1 MPEPLRAAILV
12 SDHGWGHDSR
22 AALIAREIVE
32 RGGAA
37 LAVASPG
44 LCDAMRR
51 DVSAIAVLPGMLDR
65 GYRIAGP
72 AQEIDH
78 EASLAALRES
88 LRGPPDSLLA
98 AVVDWRPDIVL
109 ADATPWAPLV
119 AGAAGVPAMLCSNF
133 SWDDQYESLF
143 GPSDEVRRLRA
154 MVARFDLGLELP
166 FGSGLAAVPRR
177 EAAPL
182 LARLPAGGAPG
193 HVPGVNPGMPLVTWA
208 MGRTPPAVQPLDVL
222 PALAVT
228 VTGAGAQLAVSERV
242 ADAASGLEATV
253 IPEDVDWPALLTAS
267 RVAVSKAGYS
277 TVCETLR
284 GSGYAVLL
292 GLTGLVEERSM
303 IAEVER
309 RGAGVGVDVAATGW
323 RDRLLAAVSELLAQP
338 PRAPMRERG
347 ERAIVDRLVELVE
360 PAARD

>member
-1 MPEPLRAAILV
+1 MPEPLRVAILV
-12 SDHGWGHDSR
+12 SDHGWGHASR
-22 AALIAREIVE
+22 AALVAREVVE

-37 LAVASPG
+37 LAVASPEV
-44 LCDAMRR
+44 CDAMRR
-51 DVSAIAVLPGMLDR
+51 DVSAIGVLPGALDR

-72 AQEIDH
+72 AQEIDR

-98 AVVDWRPDIVL
+98 AVVDWLPDVVL

-119 AGAAGVPAMLCSNF
+119 AGAAGVPAVLCSNF
-133 SWDDQYESLF
+133 NWDDQYESLF
-143 GPSDEVRRLRA
+143 GPTDDVRRLRE

-177 EAAPL
+177 EATPL
-182 LARLPAGGAPG
+182 LARLPLSGAPG
-193 HVPGVNPGMPLVTWA
+193 HVPGVDSGWPLVTWS

-222 PALAVT
+222 PALAAT
-228 VTGAGAQLAVSERV
+228 VTEAGARLAVSERV
-242 ADAASGLEATV
+242 AEAAPGLEATV
-253 IPEDVDWPALLTAS
+253 IPEEVDWPALLAAS
-267 RVAVSKAGYS
+267 RVVVSKAGYS
-277 TVCETLR
+277 TIGETLR

-292 GLTGLVEERSM
+292 GLTGLIEERSM

-309 RGAGVGVDVAATGW
+309 RGAGVGVDLAAAGW
-323 RDRLLAAVSELLAQP
+323 RERLLAAVSELLARP

-347 ERAIVDRLVELVE
+347 EREIVDRLVELVG